1 MTLFNLIIILFA
13 ITSVN
18 STSIG
23 KIDLSKVTKAHEALS
38 SYNFFLNRF
47 ALTRDQD
54 KIKNSIKLVH
64 KLHLNLLTELDQYTQ
79 QKKRS
84 TKTLANEYKDLRLT
98 NDAEV
103 SKKLISLAKKI
114 QLSKQNY
121 LFKLIQLKAN
131 YQTKIDSKMN
141 SIFMTHA
148 ASQSYWNKI
157 LAEIFTSVENVRIN
171 KKLSVVIQHDVE
183 LQTTNHFF
191 SEIDA
196 IISMNSSSMFRHMH
210 QNSYQF
216 RNIFPN
222 IAKQIAQ
229 DRFIKTIPPPMDI
242 SKDVIKELR
251 LEN

>member
-1 MTLFNLIIILFA
+1 MTLLNLIIILFA

-18 STSIG
+18 GTSIG

-47 ALTRDQD
+47 ALIRDQD
-54 KIKNSIKLVH
+54 KIKNSIKLVR

-79 QKKRS
+79 QKKRL
-84 TKTLANEYKDLRLT
+84 TKTLANEYKNLRLT
-98 NDAEV
+98 NDADV

-131 YQTKIDSKMN
+131 YETKIDSKIN
-141 SIFMTHA
+141 SIFMTHT

-157 LAEIFTSVENVRIN
+157 LSEIFTSVENVRIN
-171 KKLSVVIQHDVE
+171 KKLSVVIQHDIE

-191 SEIDA
+191 SEIDT
-196 IISMNSSSMFRHMH
+196 IISLNSSSMFRHMH
-210 QNSYQF
+210 QNSNQF

-229 DRFIKTIPPPMDI
+229 DRFIKTIPSPIDI
-242 SKDVIKELR
+242 SEDVINELR
-251 LEN
+251 LKN